1 MTEFDQIHAREET
14 TMSADRDRLEALG
27 QQVYDA
33 WNSQDV
39 DRVLA
44 CYTDDAVY
52 RDPNTR
58 GAVEGKAALR
68 AYLTTLFERWDMTW
82 HGRDLFPLDSVD
94 GSAALWTA
102 TLRPKNTD
110 HSVTVNGMDLV
121 ILRGDQLARNEVY
134 FDRSVLAPLL
144 DAI

>member
-1 MTEFDQIHAREET
+1 VTVDT
-14 TMSADRDRLEALG
+14 SRLEALARRF
-27 QQVYDA
+27 YDA

-52 RDPNTR
+52 VDPNTR
-58 GAVEGKAALR
+58 GTVEGKAALR
-68 AYLTTLFERWDMTW
+68 AYLTKLFERWDMTW
-82 HGRDLFPLDSVD
+82 HGRELFPLDSVD

-102 TLRPKNTD
+102 TLGPKNSD
-110 HSVTVNGMDLV
+110 QSVSVNGMDLV

-144 DAI
+144 AAI

>member
-1 MTEFDQIHAREET
+1 VT
-14 TMSADRDRLEALG
+14 ADRSRLEALG
-27 QQVYDA
+27 QRLYDA
-33 WNSQDV
+33 WNSQEV

-52 RDPNTR
+52 VDPNTR
-58 GAVEGKAALR
+58 GAVEGKAALQ
-68 AYLTTLFERWDMTW
+68 AYLTKLFDRWEMTW
-82 HGRDLFPLDSVD
+82 QGRELFPLDSVD

-110 HSVTVNGMDLV
+110 QSITVNGMDLV

-144 DAI
+144 TAI